1 MHLLPSLV
9 LAAVS
14 MTFSVPAAPAAHPL
28 PLNPAIADPAWSAG
42 AIPVPGGF
50 YDLSSRRAAP
60 HATSV
65 WMLYDTQNLYVA
77 FRCEQRGTPITATQ
91 TTNDVGFGLDD
102 FVGVGVDTSGAG
114 TNVYYF
120 ETTPRGVR
128 YEQASETNRYRP
140 TWSASAS
147 VNGTTWSAVL
157 IIPLKVMRI
166 HPGSPQTWHIN
177 FIRNVA
183 ASAEHYTWAY
193 NGAMSDGAIGQQWP
207 GFFDV
212 RYWAGW
218 SGVQV
223 SSAMLRAARPKPRAE
238 LYGLESIG
246 GERDRFQQADGN
258 FSRQNVR
265 ITGLDL
271 TYPIT
276 PTINFV
282 GTLNPDFSNVEIDQ
296 QTIAP
301 QEFQRTLQEYRP
313 FFSQGASFI
322 NADAATI
329 GPDLVFYSPSVG
341 PFDRGEKVEGTFGD
355 QSFGLLNFR
364 GFDQTTGNTFNDTA
378 FGYKHAL
385 PTRTFL
391 YWADG
396 VVAHHS
402 VFGSDSTY
410 EYGVAGRNLKTGF
423 VWGIDRADEHGPW
436 NLFESSGVTN
446 GAHNTNGFID
456 VHQHN
461 YEWNLAF
468 VDISPF
474 YNPIDGYTAVSD
486 ERGPQLFVWG
496 AGATPFIKTYTLNL
510 FADRLVDRSGA
521 AHQADFDPALN
532 VTFKNGF
539 SINGLGPSVGELR
552 GYSVVDPAAAGTTCA
567 DPRLPRS
574 YFTGFPNYYCGR
586 NDTYNLVNIPLGY
599 GDGTATPVDFATSFG
614 RFGYG
619 LLGPR
624 DNGQDFV
631 NLYSI
636 STSRPIGRVLSLGFE
651 YDGTRERGIA
661 SGMAD
666 SQWLRRI
673 SIGALLGPD
682 ENFTISLRSINGN
695 GGFALP
701 GMNLAAA
708 YHRRFRNGDEL
719 FLNFGT
725 PASPYTLDR
734 FIAKYVLRLGGEAG
748 T

>member
-1 MHLLPSLV
+1 MHLLASVL

-14 MTFSVPAAPAAHPL
+14 MTFSAPAAVAVHPL
-28 PLNPAIADPAWSAG
+28 PLDPKISDPAWSAG
-42 AIPVPGGF
+42 AIPAPGGF
-50 YDLSSRRAAP
+50 YDLTARRAAP
-60 HATSV
+60 YATSV
-65 WMLYDTQNLYVA
+65 WMLYDTDNLYVA
-77 FRCEQRGTPITATQ
+77 FRCEQQGTPITGAQ

-102 FVGVGVDTSGAG
+102 FVGVEVDPSGAG
-114 TNVYYF
+114 TDAYIF

-140 TWSASAS
+140 TWSAAAS
-147 VNGTTWSAVL
+147 IDGSTWSAVL
-157 IIPLKVMRI
+157 VIPLHVMRI
-166 HPGSPQTWHIN
+166 HPGSPQTWRIN
-177 FIRNVA
+177 FVRNVA

-193 NGAMSDGAIGQQWP
+193 NGAMQDGPVGQQWP
-207 GFFDV
+207 GFYDT
-212 RYWAGW
+212 RYWAAW
-218 SGVQV
+218 RGVKV
-223 SSAMLRAARPKPRAE
+223 SAAMLQAARPKPRAE

-246 GERDRFQQADGN
+246 RDRDRFAQANGA
-258 FSRQNVR
+258 FATQHVR
-265 ITGLDL
+265 VTGLDL

-322 NADAATI
+322 NADAASI
-329 GPDLVFYSPSVG
+329 GPNLVFYSPSVG

-364 GFDQTTGNTFNDTA
+364 GFDQTTGNTFDDTA

-385 PTRTFL
+385 QNRTFL

-396 VVAHHS
+396 VLAHHS
-402 VFGSDSTY
+402 MFGDDSTA

-423 VWGIDRADEHGPW
+423 VWGLDRADEHGSW
-436 NLFESSGVTN
+436 NALESAGLLN
-446 GAHNTNGFID
+446 QAHNTNGFID

-468 VDISPF
+468 VDITPF
-474 YNPIDGYTAVSD
+474 YNPIDGYTQASD
-486 ERGPQLFVWG
+486 ERGPQLFTWV
-496 AGATPFIKTYTLNL
+496 AGSTHSVKNYMLNL

-521 AHQADFDPALN
+521 AHVADFDPALN
-532 VTFKNGF
+532 ATFTNGL
-539 SINGLGPSVGELR
+539 SLNGLGPSIGELR
-552 GYSVVDPAAAGTTCA
+552 SYSLIPASGAACA
-567 DPRLPRS
+567 NVPLGAYS
-574 YFTGFPNYYCGR
+574 YFTGYPNYYCGR
-586 NDTYNLVNIPLGY
+586 TDSYNLMNIPIGY
-599 GDGTATPVDFATSFG
+599 RDGTATPVDFATSFG

-619 LLGPR
+619 LLGPG
-624 DNGQDFV
+624 DHGQDFV

-636 STSRPIGRVLSLGFE
+636 STSRPIGRMLSLGLE

-682 ENFTISLRSINGN
+682 ENFTISLRAINGR

-701 GMNLAAA
+701 GTNLAAA

-719 FLNFGT
+719 FLNYGT
-725 PASPYTLDR
+725 PASPYTLNR
-734 FIAKYVLRLGGEAG
+734 FIMKYIFRVGGEAG